1 MPHLCVKWLARARA
15 SVQFAEVRAKEKK
28 GRRAQDL
35 GVRSRGKHRKGDEDN
50 ARPIRLLLVWAHQ

>member
-1 MPHLCVKWLARARA
+1 MKWLARARA